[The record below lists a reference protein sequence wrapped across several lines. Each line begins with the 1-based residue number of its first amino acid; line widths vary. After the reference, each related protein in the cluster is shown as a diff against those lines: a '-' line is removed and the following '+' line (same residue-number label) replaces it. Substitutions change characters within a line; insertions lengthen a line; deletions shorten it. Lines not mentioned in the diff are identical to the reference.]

1 MLFYLYIYYFYAP
14 EDIQFGKK
22 LSNHPIKPHFR
33 PLLGRFVAVFRS
45 PHFLVFR
52 SSRVPPSFFLTHP
65 DQSVPCSDYSTLQIG
80 YTNFFQTAF
89 SSSFFI
95 PTPRGFLR
103 NFFCKCP
110 VYDFSCPY
118 TGFRGPHT
126 GFRRPHVRVSKSKYR
141 LWSLKITPRG

>member
-1 MLFYLYIYYFYAP
+1 MKPRKPQEAPWKPPGEQQMKPSHLQIFTIFFSFFYFLQFYLYIYYFYAP

-110 VYDFSCPY
+110 D
-118 TGFRGPHT
+118 H
-126 GFRRPHVRVSKSKYR
+126 
-141 LWSLKITPRG
+141 